1 MKGNRLKI
9 VHKRVKHQVEL
20 SKYQQVRISCYDD
33 SQEEVTTIHMRSL
46 SVKKNVHILFLACLK
61 MVKYKKHLNIF
72 FKLWNLHGM

>member
-33 SQEEVTTIHMRSL
+33 SQEEVTTIHMREPIS
-46 SVKKNVHILFLACLK
+46 KKERAHSFSGLLK
-61 MVKYKKHLNIF
+61 NDGI
-72 FKLWNLHGM
+72 